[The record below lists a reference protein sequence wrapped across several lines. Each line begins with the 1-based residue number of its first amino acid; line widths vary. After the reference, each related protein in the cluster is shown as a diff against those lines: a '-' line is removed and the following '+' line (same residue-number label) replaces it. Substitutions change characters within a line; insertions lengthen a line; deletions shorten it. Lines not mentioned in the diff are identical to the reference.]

1 MTYSEQQQP
10 EQHDVNSLLVSL
22 FTGLISLT
30 YQLCDLTQKLVSF
43 CYRIGLRM
51 LSGLFYMH
59 GRFCAA
65 HPWEVIV
72 GTLTVTICMV
82 SMNMF
87 TGNDKICGWNYDCSG
102 EEDIMSSDIII
113 MTITRCLAVFYIYLQ
128 FRNLRT
134 IGSKYI
140 LGIAGLFT
148 MFSSFVFSTA
158 VVNFMDKEVTGLHEA
173 LPFFLLLIDLS
184 KANALAKF
192 ALSASSQTE
201 VRENIARGMAI
212 LGPIITLDTLVEALV
227 IGVGTLSGV
236 RQLEVMCCFG
246 CLSVVA
252 SYFVFM
258 TFFPACLSLVLELSE
273 EMKEGRPVWQL
284 NQFAKV
290 LEEEEDKK
298 PNPVVQRVKII
309 MSAGLVLVHAHSR
322 WIASSGENSVLSEDK
337 ALFDLN
343 DAKRIQPDIPL
354 WQFYLT
360 RAFTMNIEQII
371 TMVLALVLSI
381 KYIFLEKSDVTIPG
395 MKKAVTLVSSP
406 TLTCTDRSCDE
417 LPAKE
422 TKNTAVCNGDAKSK
436 QQILEQKPFNITEA
450 DSCRPLARPEMM
462 KENSIDEEREDRPV
476 AKFTLG
482 GGDTDTDTSDV
493 DDVKEDNGSE
503 SAEEEVF
510 VTREPR
516 CLDECVA
523 ILNNPERGPSELLD
537 EEVVMLVEAKHIP
550 AYKLENVLADAERG
564 VSIRRQTLSK
574 KLQKQ
579 DCLENL
585 PYTNY
590 DYSRVLGACCENV
603 IGYMPLPVGVAG
615 PLLLD
620 GKQYHVPM
628 ATTEGCLVASTNRG
642 CRALQMS
649 GGARS
654 SLLADGMTRAPVV
667 RLPSAQMASDVKK
680 WMEDKDNF
688 DLIAETFSSTSRFA
702 RLQKLQMA
710 VAGRLLF
717 IRFQSVTGDA
727 MGMNMVSKGVEK
739 SLHVVQEYFPELEVL
754 SLSGNYCT
762 DKKPAAINWIEGRGK
777 SVVCEATIPS
787 TVIKQVLKTSAQ
799 ALVDLNISKNLIGS
813 SMAGSIGGFN
823 AHAANIVTAIYIATG
838 QDPAQNIASSNC
850 ITLMETSGPQHE
862 DLYISCTMPSLE
874 IGTVGG
880 GTVLHPQAACLDIL
894 GVKGSSPIQPG
905 LNAQTFARIIATTV
919 MAGELSLMS
928 ALAAGHLVKSHMKH
942 NRSSVNMAP
951 SLPVIK
957 EHDSGFHRRSKSLD
971 ASSTTPGTCVMNA
984 S

>member
-1 MTYSEQQQP
+1 
-10 EQHDVNSLLVSL
+10 
-22 FTGLISLT
+22 
-30 YQLCDLTQKLVSF
+30 
-43 CYRIGLRM
+43 M
-51 LSGLFYMH
+51 LAGLFHMH
-59 GRFCAA
+59 GRFCAS

-87 TGNDKICGWNYDCSG
+87 TGNDKICGWNYNCSAD
-102 EEDIMSSDIII
+102 EDIMSSDVII

-184 KANALAKF
+184 KASALAKF

-212 LGPIITLDTLVEALV
+212 LGPIITLDTVVEALV

-258 TFFPACLSLVLELSE
+258 TFFPACLSLVLELNE

-284 NQFAKV
+284 NQFAQV
-290 LEEEEDKK
+290 LEEEEDRK
-298 PNPVVQRVKII
+298 PNPVVQRVKVI

-322 WIASSGENSVLSEDK
+322 WIAASGEATDLPNNK
-337 ALFDLN
+337 PLFDL
-343 DAKRIQPDIPL
+343 DESKRIQPDMPL
-354 WQFYLT
+354 WQFYLS
-360 RAFTMNIEQII
+360 RGFTMNIEQII
-371 TMVLALVLSI
+371 TLALAIILAI
-381 KYIFLEKSDVTIPG
+381 KYIFLEKVDSAIPG
-395 MKKAVTLVSSP
+395 IKKVVTV
-406 TLTCTDRSCDE
+406 LTPPSLTEQKSTVFSLEGEKCTEEKQQTYSGIDTTD
-417 LPAKE
+417 
-422 TKNTAVCNGDAKSK
+422 TALRRRAFQVQSK
-436 QQILEQKPFNITEA
+436 QLQTVDDQLPSRDIEVSQNTVQQEKQKATNKA
-450 DSCRPLARPEMM
+450 
-462 KENSIDEEREDRPV
+462 PV
-476 AKFTLG
+476 TKFIV
-482 GGDTDTDTSDV
+482 GGDTDTDNSDV
-493 DDVKEDNGSE
+493 DDTNTESGSE
-503 SAEEEVF
+503 SATEGPVI
-510 VTREPR
+510 TEPR
-516 CLDECVA
+516 PLDECVA

-537 EEVVMLVEAKHIP
+537 DEVVMLVEAKHIP
-550 AYKLENVLADAERG
+550 AYKLESVLADPERG
-564 VSIRRQTLSK
+564 VSIRRQTLLK
-574 KLQKQ
+574 KLEGEHHLQK
-579 DCLENL
+579 L
-585 PYTNY
+585 PFVNY
-590 DYSRVLGACCENV
+590 DYSLVYGACCENV

-615 PLLLD
+615 PLPLD

-667 RLPSAQMASDVKK
+667 RLPNAQMASEVKR
-680 WMEDKDNF
+680 WLDDPDNF
-688 DLIAETFSSTSRFA
+688 DLVAESFNSTSRFA
-702 RLQKLQMA
+702 RLQRLQVA
-710 VAGRLLF
+710 VAGRLVF
-717 IRFQSVTGDA
+717 IRFQSITGDA

-739 SLHVVQEYFPELEVL
+739 SLRIMQDYFPALEVL

-762 DKKPAAINWIEGRGK
+762 DKKPAAINWVEGRGK
-777 SVVCEATIPS
+777 SVVCECTIPS
-787 TVIKQVLKTSAQ
+787 NVIKQVLKTSAS
-799 ALVDLNISKNLIGS
+799 ALVELNISKNLVGS

-823 AHAANIVTAIYIATG
+823 AHAANVVTAIYIATG

-850 ITLMETSGPQHE
+850 ITLMETTGLNNE
-862 DLYISCTMPSLE
+862 DLYMSCTMPSVEL
-874 IGTVGG
+874 GTVGG
-880 GTVLHPQAACLDIL
+880 GTILPPQAACLDML
-894 GVKGSSPIQPG
+894 GVRGSSISQPG
-905 LNAQTFARIIATTV
+905 KNSQTLARIVCGTV

-942 NRSSVNMAP
+942 NRSSISMNM
-951 SLPVIK
+951 STNLPVISEQNGDQSHAHK
-957 EHDSGFHRRSKSLD
+957 RAMSLD
-971 ASSTTPGTCVMNA
+971 SATMPGTCIQNA